1 MDLRRVALWGC
12 SPSHSLDLKIA
23 RLVTVGLLLG
33 VLCSATT
40 TTSNVVI
47 YVNSVTGRDGG
58 DPPAAAS
65 SASTPLQTLGAAQ
78 AAARRV
84 LRQSGAHHGVTVRV
98 APGVYAPLALSSL
111 DSGTHSGEVRYE
123 GAPGAII
130 SGGVTLPPSS
140 TVPPSDPIFSRL
152 PAATRAGTRRF
163 NVSSIIN
170 LTQAQTV
177 SGSLQ
182 LSCSGRT
189 LDLAVWPSNGSWA
202 HTGAVVGTNGFAYP
216 ADAPLPAKAADVNGL
231 WIEGYF
237 VFDWSD
243 SRIPVTSLVTSNH
256 TLYANTDAANY
267 VKTNGHFNSEAR
279 FRFLN
284 LPELLQRTGQYW
296 LDGATSMLYV
306 LDWNG
311 GNDGTCVLAVAPT
324 VLSVSNAN
332 YITFSGFTIES
343 AQQAIVKIMESSHV
357 SVTNCTVRT
366 GLSGIEVT
374 GGAHVAISGVEVME
388 LGGQAI
394 SIESGDR
401 TRLLPGSHSVTNCTI
416 HDYAKVIWC
425 YHPVRPLSYYLLCGT
440 TRPSPFSLKHKTWP
454 LKSPTHCSC

>member
-1 MDLRRVALWGC
+1 MAHLITVA
-12 SPSHSLDLKIA
+12 
-23 RLVTVGLLLG
+23 LLLG
-33 VLCSATT
+33 LQWSAAAATTT
-40 TTSNVVI
+40 TTSNAVI
-47 YVNSVTGRDGG
+47 YVNAVTGRDVDGG
-58 DPPAAAS
+58 GLPAAGS
-65 SASTPLQTLGAAQ
+65 SSSKPLQTLRAAQ
-78 AAARRV
+78 AAARRA
-84 LRQSGAHHGVTVRV
+84 LRQSAARQGVTIRV
-98 APGVYAPLALSSL
+98 APGVYAPLALSAL

-140 TVPPSDPIFSRL
+140 AVPPSDPIFSRL
-152 PAATRAGTRRF
+152 PAATRAGARRF
-163 NVSSIIN
+163 NVSGIIK

-182 LSCSGRT
+182 LSCSSGRT

-202 HTGAVVGTNGFAYP
+202 HTGAAVGTNGFAYP

-243 SRIPVTSLVTSNH
+243 SRIPVTSVASSNH
-256 TLYANTDAANY
+256 TLYADTDAANY
-267 VKTNGHFNSEAR
+267 VKKNGHFNSDAR

-284 LPELLQRTGQYW
+284 LPELVQRPGQYW
-296 LDGATSMLYV
+296 LDGATSTLYV

-332 YITFSGFTIES
+332 HITFSGFTIES
-343 AQQAIVKIMESSHV
+343 AQQAIVKITDSSHV

-366 GLSGIEVT
+366 GMSGIEVT
-374 GGAHVAISGVEVME
+374 GGTHVAISGVEAME

-394 SIESGDR
+394 SVDSGDR

-440 TRPSPFSLKHKTWP
+440 TRPFPFP
-454 LKSPTHCSC
+454 

>member
-1 MDLRRVALWGC
+1 MAHLITVA
-12 SPSHSLDLKIA
+12 
-23 RLVTVGLLLG
+23 LLLG
-33 VLCSATT
+33 LQRSATTTTTTT

-58 DPPAAAS
+58 DLPAAGS
-65 SASTPLQTLGAAQ
+65 SSSKPLQTLRAAQ
-78 AAARRV
+78 AAARRA
-84 LRQSGAHHGVTVRV
+84 LRQSGAHQGVTVRV
-98 APGVYAPLALSSL
+98 APGVYAPLALSAL

-123 GAPGAII
+123 GDLGAII

-140 TVPPSDPIFSRL
+140 AVPPSDPIFSRL

-163 NVSSIIN
+163 NVSGIIK
-170 LTQAQTV
+170 LTEAQTV

-182 LSCSGRT
+182 LSCSSGRT

-216 ADAPLPAKAADVNGL
+216 ADASLPAKAADINGL

-237 VFDWSD
+237 VFDWFD
-243 SRIPVTSLVTSNH
+243 SRIPVTSVVSSNH
-256 TLYANTDAANY
+256 TLYADTAAANY
-267 VKTNGHFNSEAR
+267 VKKNGHFNSEAR

-284 LPELLQRTGQYW
+284 LPELLQRPGQYW

-311 GNDGTCVLAVAPT
+311 GNDGTCVVAVAPT
-324 VLSVSNAN
+324 VLSVSNAD
-332 YITFSGFTIES
+332 YITFSGFIIES
-343 AQQAIVKIMESSHV
+343 AQQAIVKITGSSHV

-374 GGAHVAISGVEVME
+374 GGAHVAISGVEAME

-394 SIESGDR
+394 SINSGDR
-401 TRLLPGSHSVTNCTI
+401 ARLLPGSHSVTNCTI

-425 YHPVRPLSYYLLCGT
+425 YHPVRPLSYKLYLLPGPGGNHTPLACQ
-440 TRPSPFSLKHKTWP
+440 
-454 LKSPTHCSC
+454 LKSAYYSC